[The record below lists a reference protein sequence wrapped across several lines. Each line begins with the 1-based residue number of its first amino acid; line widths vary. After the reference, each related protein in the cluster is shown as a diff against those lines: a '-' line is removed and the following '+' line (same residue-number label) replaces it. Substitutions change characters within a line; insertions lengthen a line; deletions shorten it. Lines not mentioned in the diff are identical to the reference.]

1 MNTRGCCTKPSDSK
15 VNELKER
22 GNPDVVKIWTEA
34 ILTQGSTE
42 GQGSSLVKET
52 LLKRPPA
59 GEFQKEVKPERKGSS
74 ESVPT
79 STYRR
84 RLSDNKWTTAKMD
97 DKIIWVD
104 CEVGYQ
110 KLDFLIQSLLGSA
123 TN

>member
-1 MNTRGCCTKPSDSK
+1 M
-15 VNELKER
+15 NELKER
-22 GNPDVVKIWTEA
+22 GNLDVVKTWTEA

-42 GQGSSLVKET
+42 GQGSSLVKES

-59 GEFQKEVKPERKGSS
+59 GAFQKEVKPERKGSS

-104 CEVGYQ
+104 CEVGYR
-110 KLDFLIQSLLGSA
+110 KLDFLI
-123 TN
+123 